1 MTQNPHPSQDPRSRR
16 KEALQ
21 LTAAIAVIVCAI
33 LLGFALGLRT
43 GDWRERRHEAETA
56 ANLHPVDT
64 LPADTV
70 AVEPEPPQ
78 EPVETGPSKKEATL
92 GVEYLASHNRWNRN
106 EMEQIPALQG
116 LWDAVNTYSLDELR
130 RYNEVL
136 SSTPLTTVIESLERN
151 PKQGYYAAKG
161 DQVITLSTYI
171 KRLR

>member
-1 MTQNPHPSQDPRSRR
+1 MTQNPHPSQDPRACR

-33 LLGFALGLRT
+33 LLGF
-43 GDWRERRHEAETA
+43 AETA

-116 LWDAVNTYSLDELR
+116 LWDAVNTYSLDDLR

>member
-1 MTQNPHPSQDPRSRR
+1 MTQNRQASQDPRARR
-16 KEALQ
+16 REAIR
-21 LTAAIAVIVCAI
+21 LTAAVVVVGCAI

-43 GDWRERRHEAETA
+43 GDWRDRRLNAQAGTD
-56 ANLHPVDT
+56 LPPVDT
-64 LPADTV
+64 LAADTV
-70 AVEPEPPQ
+70 ALAPEPEP
-78 EPVETGPSKKEATL
+78 EPVEKGPSKKEATL

-116 LWDAVNTYSLDELR
+116 LWDAVNTYALDDLR

-136 SSTPLTTVIESLERN
+136 SSTPLTTLIESLERN
-151 PKQGYYAAKG
+151 PKQGYYATKG

>member
-1 MTQNPHPSQDPRSRR
+1 MTQNRQASQDPRARR
-16 KEALQ
+16 KEAFR
-21 LTAAIAVIVCAI
+21 LTAAVVVVGCAI

-43 GDWRERRHEAETA
+43 GDRRDRRLNAQA
-56 ANLHPVDT
+56 AADLPPVDT
-64 LPADTV
+64 LAAYTV
-70 AVEPEPPQ
+70 VVAPEPDP
-78 EPVETGPSKKEATL
+78 EPVEKGPSKKEATL

-116 LWDAVNTYSLDELR
+116 LWDAVNTYALDDLR
-130 RYNEVL
+130 RYNEIL

>member
-1 MTQNPHPSQDPRSRR
+1 MTQNRQPSQDPRARR
-16 KEALQ
+16 KEAFR
-21 LTAAIAVIVCAI
+21 LTAAVVVVGCAI

-43 GDWRERRHEAETA
+43 GDRRDRRLNAQA
-56 ANLHPVDT
+56 AADLPPADT
-64 LPADTV
+64 LAVDTV
-70 AVEPEPPQ
+70 AVAPEPEP
-78 EPVETGPSKKEATL
+78 EPVEKGPSKKEATL

-116 LWDAVNTYSLDELR
+116 LWDAVNTYALDDLR
-130 RYNEVL
+130 RYNEIL